1 MVCFSNFEVIL
12 PFLYLCIEALTSL
25 LNFVAAFV
33 FTYKTLKD
41 KRYIIIRIL
50 NLGAV
55 TYVSGSSNYY
65 VVQSVNTNLKYRISV
80 EVKVSNSSN
89 TQSKRKPVFHFWQAS
104 VHPSRTS

>member
-1 MVCFSNFEVIL
+1 MVCFSNFEVIF

-25 LNFVAAFV
+25 LNFVATFV

-65 VVQSVNTNLKYRISV
+65 VVQSVNTNLKYRILV
-80 EVKVSNSSN
+80 EVKGE
-89 TQSKRKPVFHFWQAS
+89 
-104 VHPSRTS
+104 

>member
-1 MVCFSNFEVIL
+1 MVFFSNFEVIL

-65 VVQSVNTNLKYRISV
+65 VVQSVNTNLKYRILV
-80 EVKVSNSSN
+80 EVKGE
-89 TQSKRKPVFHFWQAS
+89 
-104 VHPSRTS
+104 